1 MSHRTILRRA
11 ALLTVAVGAVLAPT
25 AAVASDSPEK
35 SRGALVLSPKES
47 PAPAAPR
54 GGVAAGAATPSA
66 SPTLPSRETPKVSL
80 AEGDRA
86 VTPRGGVAA
95 GERPVEQSGSP
106 ALIGSA
112 AGLVLLAGAGAVVV
126 RRRVTAARPTV

>member
-11 ALLTVAVGAVLAPT
+11 ALLSVAVGAVLAPT

-35 SRGALVLSPKES
+35 PRGAMVLTPKDS
-47 PAPAAPR
+47 PAPATAR
-54 GGVAAGAATPSA
+54 GGVAAGTATPS
-66 SPTLPSRETPKVSL
+66 PTPPSREIPKVSL